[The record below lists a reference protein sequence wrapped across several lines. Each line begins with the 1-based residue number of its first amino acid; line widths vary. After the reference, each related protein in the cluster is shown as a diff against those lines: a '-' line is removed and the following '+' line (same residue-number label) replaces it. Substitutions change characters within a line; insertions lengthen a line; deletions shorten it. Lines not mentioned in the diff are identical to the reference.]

1 MIRKR
6 LTKALCL
13 TLALTSIL
21 SATGC
26 GKSGGKYTWIDSNL
40 PENADKV
47 GGIRLQDDFAAAANA
62 KWLQSQTY
70 DSVFE
75 NGTFNEA
82 TLTVD
87 QNKRA
92 MLNDTSVTD
101 KNLELLRTFDGL
113 YSDWDHRDELGA
125 EPLRKYLERID
136 SISTLSDVEDY
147 MLDNDGNPFAVM
159 LINLGTIKMDE
170 KKDHLCLIISQPGYS
185 YGYSSMYGYDQSV
198 TEPKKAVIKEKV
210 SFVLTKLGYS
220 DSEITGIVD
229 SCVAFETQLAGIDPD
244 GDLVTRPDK
253 VVGKDEILPMTTA
266 FDLNRVLDHYDLGDT
281 VNYTGDFKYLEGLD
295 SVFTSNNIEGM
306 KAYFKVWLI
315 LNSMLLLDTEAFD
328 YVQELELDKSN
339 PYAEVDVSYKDRYL
353 FRTIQKSALSGA
365 MDQEYLD
372 RYFDQK
378 VYDDIYGILE
388 DLSDGYREIIEEKK
402 WLSDDSKASIYEKL
416 DNMIFNVIRPS
427 NEADYGDMKLASYE
441 EGGTL
446 IDAYCKLN
454 KYKITHYGELTRMPY
469 ERGYW
474 DIHDNR
480 FSTTVTGD
488 IYDSWNNAIYVDMG
502 ILYGDIYSYDMSY
515 EEKLGAI
522 GTVLGH
528 EMSHAFDSAGVKYD
542 KNGDFND
549 LLKGNDMD
557 RFYKMSEKVT
567 KYYEN
572 ITPFEGG
579 GSYTDE
585 NKLSGETIADMGGVS
600 TTLRIA
606 KRQAGF
612 DYDKY
617 FRAYASL
624 WKRFVIKGNQYNA
637 ILTDSHPLAYL
648 RVNVVVQQFDEFYE
662 TYDVKPG
669 DNMYLAPGSRIAIW

>member
-6 LTKALCL
+6 LTKALCM
-13 TLALTSIL
+13 TLALTFIL

-62 KWLQSQTY
+62 EWLQSQTY
-70 DSVFE
+70 DSVIE
-75 NGTFNEA
+75 NGTFTEA
-82 TLTVD
+82 VLIVD

-170 KKDHLCLIISQPGYS
+170 KKDHLCLRISQPGYTF
-185 YGYSSMYGYDQSV
+185 GYSSMYGYDKSV
-198 TEPKKAVIKEKV
+198 TDPKKTVIEQKV
-210 SFVLTKLGYS
+210 SHVLTKLGYS
-220 DSEITGIVD
+220 DGEIQNVVD
-229 SCVAFETQLAGIDPD
+229 SCVEFETKLAGIDPD

-253 VVGKDEILPMTTA
+253 VVGKDEILSMTSA

-281 VNYTGDFKYLEGLD
+281 VNYTGDLKYLEGLG

-306 KAYFKVWLI
+306 KAYFKVMLI
-315 LNSMLLLDTEAFD
+315 LNSMLLLDTETFD
-328 YVQELELDKSN
+328 YSQEAELDKSN
-339 PYAEVDVSYKDRYL
+339 PFAVVDVSYKDRYL
-353 FRTIQKSALSGA
+353 FNTIQKSGLSGA
-365 MDQEYLD
+365 MEQEYID

-378 VYDDIYGILE
+378 VYDDIYGLLE
-388 DLSDGYREIIEEKK
+388 DLSDGYKEIIEEKE
-402 WLSDDSKASIYEKL
+402 WLSSESKASIYEKL
-416 DNMIFNVIRPS
+416 DNMIFHVIRPS
-427 NEADYGDMKLASYE
+427 NEADYGDMTLESYE
-441 EGGTL
+441 NGGTL

-454 KYKITHYGELTRMPY
+454 KFKITHYGELTRMPY

-474 DIHDNR
+474 DIHDTR
-480 FSTTVTGD
+480 LSTTQTAD
-488 IYDSWNNAIYVDMG
+488 RYDSWANAIYVNIG
-502 ILYGDIYSYDMSY
+502 ILNGDIYSYEMSY

-528 EMSHAFDSAGVKYD
+528 EMSHAFDSSGVYYD
-542 KNGDFND
+542 KNGDNND

-557 RFYKMSEKVT
+557 RFNKMSKKVSE
-567 KYYEN
+567 YFVN
-572 ITPFEGG
+572 ITPFEGS
-579 GSYTDE
+579 GSYSKD
-585 NKLSGETIADMGGVS
+585 NNLSSETIADMGGVS

-624 WKRFVIKGNQYNA
+624 WKRFVVKGDQYYSIRNV
-637 ILTDSHPLAYL
+637 SHPLAYL
-648 RVNVVVQQFDEFYE
+648 RINVAVQQFEEFYE

-669 DNMYLAPGSRIAIW
+669 DNMYLAPRNRIAIW